1 MKQAAAENAELPAS
15 ALALYDV
22 LLQRLDAEHAAA
34 GRDLGRALTWL
45 YGKHRMDGDDLLQD
59 LAQADPRFERPLA
72 LMRQAFERDAAA
84 APGRRFARWSD
95 LHNHLR
101 FACVPAGQILLAVH
115 GEAGIAQPALD
126 ALAIAIGLTAL
137 LQDAPRRF
145 RSEGVVDL
153 PVQWFPTGAPI
164 EAILGSKRRQP
175 AVDEAYRAG
184 LARLDEMLTIVENGA
199 RAVHNDGLRRGMLAA
214 HFVMRRLRSRLAR
227 RSPNRREIAISPLD
241 RLLLRWRH

>member
-1 MKQAAAENAELPAS
+1 MKQAAAENAERPAS

-45 YGKHRMDGDDLLQD
+45 YGKHRMDADDLLQD

-72 LMRQAFERDAAA
+72 LMRQAFARERA
-84 APGRRFARWSD
+84 APSGRRFARWSD

-126 ALAIAIGLTAL
+126 
-137 LQDAPRRF
+137 
-145 RSEGVVDL
+145 
-153 PVQWFPTGAPI
+153 
-164 EAILGSKRRQP
+164 
-175 AVDEAYRAG
+175 EAYRAG
-184 LARLDEMLTIVENGA
+184 LARLDEMLAIVENGA

-214 HFVMRRLRSRLAR
+214 HFIMRRLRARLAR

-241 RLLLRWRH
+241 RLLLRWRR